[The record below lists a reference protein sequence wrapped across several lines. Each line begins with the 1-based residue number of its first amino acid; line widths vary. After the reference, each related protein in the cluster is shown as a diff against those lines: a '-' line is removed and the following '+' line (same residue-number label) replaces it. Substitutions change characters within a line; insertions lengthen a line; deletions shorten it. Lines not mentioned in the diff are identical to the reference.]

1 MPPIAPSRIPSTTI
15 AATDD
20 ATAHSQPGVVHPPHL
35 HERQPH
41 LGHRVSGARLLR
53 SGCAGDRHLPVAD
66 RDAERGSLH
75 RPDRHTRVLIR
86 AEGARVDECD
96 VGGVGVVVDDC
107 GGAGVVADH
116 SDLDAVE
123 PGVLELGDGRD
134 RSRRLRLQGDPGH
147 AVRLDRG
154 QHLQARRRG
163 QRRPRLQLRDLDHG
177 AVGSELP
184 AVVRAH
190 EPAVG
195 DGALGE
201 LSPAMRA
208 PIQSRAQPPVRRA
221 PQDDVCAQ
229 QRPGRGCRSSLPG
242 EGHGVPAPPQPGGS
256 ADQQHTVAGLG
267 RRVRRGRHETA

>member
-20 ATAHSQPGVVHPPHL
+20 ATAHSRPGVVHPPHL

-41 LGHRVSGARLLR
+41 LGHRVPGARLLR
-53 SGCAGDRHLPVAD
+53 GGCAGDRHLPVAD

-75 RPDRHTRVLIR
+75 RPDRHTRVLFR

-96 VGGVGVVVDDC
+96 VNGVGVVVDDC

-116 SDLDAVE
+116 SDLDAFE
-123 PGVLELGDGRD
+123 PGVFEFGDGRD
-134 RSRRLRLQGDPGH
+134 RSRRLRLQGDPDH
-147 AVRLDRG
+147 AVRLNRG

-163 QRRPRLQLRDLDHG
+163 QRRPRIQLRDLDHG
-177 AVGSELP
+177 AVGPELP
-184 AVVRAH
+184 AVVRTN

-201 LSPAMRA
+201 LSTTRSFSSGRFSDALSMAHLPG
-208 PIQSRAQPPVRRA
+208 SRLKRQP
-221 PQDDVCAQ
+221 AQ
-229 QRPGRGCRSSLPG
+229 QTMPRDIGWEASHNH
-242 EGHGVPAPPQPGGS
+242 ES
-256 ADQQHTVAGLG
+256 ADPPRSTSTVRLCSSG
-267 RRVRRGRHETA
+267 RKQ

>member
-1 MPPIAPSRIPSTTI
+1 M
-15 AATDD
+15 
-20 ATAHSQPGVVHPPHL
+20 
-35 HERQPH
+35 
-41 LGHRVSGARLLR
+41 
-53 SGCAGDRHLPVAD
+53 
-66 RDAERGSLH
+66 
-75 RPDRHTRVLIR
+75 
-86 AEGARVDECD
+86 DECD

-123 PGVLELGDGRD
+123 PGVFELGDGRD

-147 AVRLDRG
+147 AVRLGRG

-177 AVGSELP
+177 AVGPELP

-208 PIQSRAQPPVRRA
+208 AIQSRAQPPVRRA
-221 PQDDVCAQ
+221 PQDDPRAQ
-229 QRPGRGCRSSLPG
+229 QRPGRGCRTDLPG
-242 EGHGVPAPPQPGGS
+242 ESHGVPTPPQPGGTQDIPCRLICPYRS
-256 ADQQHTVAGLG
+256 EACLRPSHPRAIMCSWRSVDESEPSGC
-267 RRVRRGRHETA
+267 R